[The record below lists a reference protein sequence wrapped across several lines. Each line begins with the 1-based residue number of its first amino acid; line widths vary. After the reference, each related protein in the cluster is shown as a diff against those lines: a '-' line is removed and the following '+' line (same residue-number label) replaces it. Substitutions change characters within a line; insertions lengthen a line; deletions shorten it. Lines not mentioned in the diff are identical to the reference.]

1 MADKNTEKPTS
12 SDAQIKLV
20 KERKNAQTYLEGR
33 KETWNAV
40 YTHIGELIDPLR
52 EDVRQLWTSGQ
63 RMGLK
68 MYDGTAAQALLIQ
81 TQGIFGHMMSPSSPW
96 FALGLGREVDEIR
109 VVQQWLEA
117 VTEEMYGAYNN
128 SNFYDEA
135 VPFIRDGIGVGTAN
149 ITAQE
154 NIVNDSIDFM
164 TITPNEAFQSVDAT
178 GRVDVLHRKFKLRLK
193 DIVKEY
199 GEENL
204 PLAVQ
209 TAFKNNPFDEREML
223 HCVYDNPD
231 FDSRSLLSQ
240 KKQWLSVH
248 ILLTGA
254 GSDADSLLR
263 VKGFDQFPYATWMY
277 ERVGREEYGRSPS
290 MYALADVMGL
300 NKFVK
305 TMLRSAENAVEPAV
319 NAHYRQYGQLNLNPR
334 GVNWYKDKDSKVEP
348 IQYGSYPIGMDMVDR
363 KALAVRSW
371 FNVDFFLML
380 NSATREMT
388 AEEARLRE
396 GEKTALLSSTIARLQ
411 VTLDSISDMV
421 YAILERQ
428 GRIPQPPDVVFEMGI
443 TKINVNYI
451 GRLAQM
457 QKAFFESQGPLTALN
472 NVFPVAQ
479 IDEAVWDNF
488 DLDFLARTLAKGG
501 GMSQSGIR
509 PTEIVAQI
517 RQERKGQEEQEKALD
532 HMESSARTAKD
543 MAAAENV
550 QGTGADFPIP
560 NEEVV

>member
-1 MADKNTEKPTS
+1 MADKLIEKPTS
-12 SDAQIKLV
+12 SNDRIALV
-20 KERKNAQTYLEGR
+20 QERKKAQTYLEGR
-33 KETWNAV
+33 KNTWDAV
-40 YTHIGELIDPLR
+40 LTYIGEFIDPLR
-52 EDVRQLWTSGQ
+52 EDVRGNWESGK

-81 TQGIFGHMMSPSSPW
+81 TQGIFGHMMSPASPW
-96 FALGLGREVDEIR
+96 FALGLGREVDEIG
-109 VVQQWLEA
+109 VVQHWLES

-135 VPFIRDGIGVGTAN
+135 VPFIRDGIGTGTAN

-154 NIVNDSIDFM
+154 NMRSNNIDFM
-164 TITPNEAFQSVDAT
+164 TITPNEVFQSVDMT
-178 GRVDVLHRKFKLRLK
+178 GKVDVLQRKYKMRLK

-199 GEENL
+199 GEKNL
-204 PLAVQ
+204 PLQVMQ
-209 TAFKNNPFDEREML
+209 SFKNNPFDEKEML
-223 HCVYDNPD
+223 HCVYENPD
-231 FDSRSLLSQ
+231 FNARSLLS
-240 KKQWLSVH
+240 KKKRWLSVH

-263 VKGFDQFPYATWMY
+263 VSGFDQFPYATWMY

-300 NKFVK
+300 NKFAK
-305 TMLRSAENAVEPAV
+305 TMLRAAENAVEPPV

-334 GVNWYKDKDSKVEP
+334 GMNWYKDKDSKVEP
-348 IQYGSYPIGMDMVDR
+348 IEYGNYPIGMDMIDR

-396 GEKTALLSSTIARLQ
+396 GEKTALLSSTISRLQ
-411 VTLDSISDMV
+411 VTLDSIGDMV
-421 YAILERQ
+421 YSILEKQ
-428 GRIPQPPDVVFEMGI
+428 GRIPQPPDVLFEMGI
-443 TKINVNYI
+443 TKININYI

-457 QKAFFESQGPLTALN
+457 QRTFFESQGPLMAIE
-472 NVFPVAQ
+472 NVFPVGQ
-479 IDEAVWDNF
+479 IDPTIWDNF
-488 DLDFLARTLAKGG
+488 DLDFLARKLAKGG

-509 PTEIVAQI
+509 PMEIVDQI
-517 RQERKGQEEQEKALD
+517 RQERKGQIEQEKALD
-532 HMESSARTAKD
+532 HLESSARTAKD
-543 MAAAENV
+543 MAAAESV